1 MPDKIEHDFTEHP
14 LETKVVYDGRMLK
27 VNEDRV
33 RLPDGKTG
41 LREWVHHP
49 GAVVIIALL
58 DDETVIMERQYRY
71 PLRRHLYELP
81 AGKIE
86 TGEEPLVT
94 AQREL
99 LEECGYTAKSWR
111 HLTTLHP
118 CVGYSDERIELFL
131 ARDLEHQGAALDD
144 GEFLEVLPMAIDDV
158 RQRVRD
164 GHITDVKVTAGLAW
178 LEWLKR

>member
-1 MPDKIEHDFTEHP
+1 
-14 LETKVVYDGRMLK
+14 MLK

-41 LREWVHHP
+41 LRESVHHP

-86 TGEEPLVT
+86 AGEEPLVT

-131 ARDLEHQGAALDD
+131 ARDLVSIRARRSMTASSSRCCRWRSTTCASACETAIS
-144 GEFLEVLPMAIDDV
+144 PM
-158 RQRVRD
+158 
-164 GHITDVKVTAGLAW
+164 VTAGLAW
-178 LEWLKR
+178 LQWLKR